1 MAHSLLKRS
10 SNIPFTSHN
19 ERDPMTIPLFLK
31 RLQAAVLLGAAL
43 ALPALAQEGR
53 GPATPEEA
61 AHVAQIAAASDK
73 NPLAVMRSADGRWFQ
88 KWTDDVPDYNFGPDK
103 AAFWLMSGAAKG
115 ELKRV
120 VVFQHAVSTAAFQ
133 LQHHIQD
140 PRATPDQLDAVT
152 IAGLEGVLR
161 AYQNMLPA
169 YPDIRSPDLD
179 AALAARDKGTL
190 AQFVASLPPMPR
202 R

>member
-1 MAHSLLKRS
+1 LKR
-10 SNIPFTSHN
+10 F
-19 ERDPMTIPLFLK
+19 
-31 RLQAAVLLGAAL
+31 QVAALLGISL
-43 ALPALAQEGR
+43 ALPALAQTAR

-61 AHVAQIAAASDK
+61 AHVVQIAAASDK
-73 NPLAVMRSADGRWFQ
+73 DPAATMTSADGRWFQ
-88 KWTDDVPDYNFGPDK
+88 KWTYEVPDYTFGPDK
-103 AAFWLMSGAAKG
+103 GAFWLMNGAAKG

-120 VVFQHAVSTAAFQ
+120 AIFQHAVSTAAYQ

-140 PRATPDQLDAVT
+140 PGKTPESLEATT

-161 AYQNMLPA
+161 AYQNMLATHPE
-169 YPDIRSPDLD
+169 IRSPALD
-179 AALAARDKGTL
+179 EALAARDKGTL